1 MMTLPSPPATKTVEI
16 DMVNALFLLSE
27 MKKKK
32 KWHKRSNKTGKVTPR
47 THKLSRSQFS
57 FA

>member
-1 MMTLPSPPATKTVEI
+1 MTLPSPPATKTVEI

-32 KWHKRSNKTGKVTPR
+32 QNKIVTQ
-47 THKLSRSQFS
+47 KEQ
-57 FA
+57 

>member
-32 KWHKRSNKTGKVTPR
+32 KDTKGAIKQAR
-47 THKLSRSQFS
+47 
-57 FA
+57 

>member
-32 KWHKRSNKTGKVTPR
+32 KKSDTKGAIKQAR
-47 THKLSRSQFS
+47 
-57 FA
+57 

>member
-32 KWHKRSNKTGKVTPR
+32 KSDTKGAIKQAR
-47 THKLSRSQFS
+47 
-57 FA
+57 